1 MRSITIMSYNINR
14 STQEKIDKI
23 MQFNA
28 DVFILP
34 EVACP
39 SQVKVPEGYRMEW
52 MGNYDFKGL
61 GVIWKSGMKAEI
73 PQWYNPCH
81 QYFLPIIIENKL
93 IMAAWPTRTDDNAPK
108 DYPQIAMET
117 LQEYAPYLK
126 EFPTVISG
134 DMNCYKGQAGET
146 KQYSIETIF
155 SFLEGMGYVSA
166 YHQKTGELLGK
177 ESKATYYHRFN
188 ENSPFFL
195 DYTFSNVAFKSYAL
209 CEWNKEISDHVA
221 QMMEL

>member
-1 MRSITIMSYNINR
+1 
-14 STQEKIDKI
+14 
-23 MQFNA
+23 
-28 DVFILP
+28 
-34 EVACP
+34 
-39 SQVKVPEGYRMEW
+39 MEW

-155 SFLEGMGYVSA
+155 SFLGDMGYVSA

-177 ESKATYYHRFN
+177 ESKTTYYHRFN

>member
-1 MRSITIMSYNINR
+1 MKILSYNINR

-81 QYFLPIIIENKL
+81 QYFLPIIIDDKL

-146 KQYSIETIF
+146 KQYSIEAIF

-166 YHQKTGELLGK
+166 YHQKTGELLG
-177 ESKATYYHRFN
+177 EDITTGLMRIRLS
-188 ENSPFFL
+188 FL
-195 DYTFSNVAFKSYAL
+195 TILS
-209 CEWNKEISDHVA
+209 
-221 QMMEL
+221 QMWPSSRMHSASGTKK

>member
-1 MRSITIMSYNINR
+1 MKILSYNINR

-126 EFPTVISG
+126 KFPAVISG

-177 ESKATYYHRFN
+177 ESRATYYHRFN

-195 DYTFSNVAFKSYAL
+195 DYTFSKVAFKSYAL

-221 QMMEL
+221 QMIEL

>member
-1 MRSITIMSYNINR
+1 MKILSYNINR

-146 KQYSIETIF
+146 KQYSIEAIF

-177 ESKATYYHRFN
+177 ESKTTYYHRFN

-195 DYTFSNVAFKSYAL
+195 DYTYQVVCTL
-209 CEWNKEISDHVA
+209 RVG
-221 QMMEL
+221 QRG

>member
-1 MRSITIMSYNINR
+1 MKVLSYNINR
-14 STQEKIDKI
+14 STREKINKI
-23 MQFNA
+23 LLSNV

-39 SQVKVPEGYRMEW
+39 SQIEIPEGYRMEW

-61 GVIWKSGMKAEI
+61 GIIWKSEMNAEV
-73 PQWYNPCH
+73 PQWYNPSH

-93 IMAAWPTRTDDNAPK
+93 IMAAWPTRSDENAPK
-108 DYPQIAMET
+108 DYPQIAMEA

-126 EFPTVISG
+126 EHPSIISG

-146 KQYSIETIF
+146 KRYSIENIF
-155 SFLEGMGYVSA
+155 RFLGDMGFVSV
-166 YHQKTGELLGK
+166 YHQRTGELLGK
-177 ESKATYYHRFN
+177 ESRATYYHRFN

-195 DYTFSNVAFKSYAL
+195 DYTFSNMAIKLYAL
-209 CEWNKEISDHVA
+209 CEWDKEISDHVA
-221 QMMEL
+221 QMIEL

>member
-1 MRSITIMSYNINR
+1 MKILSYNINR

-61 GVIWKSGMKAEI
+61 GVIWKSGMKAEVL
-73 PQWYNPCH
+73 QWYNPNH
-81 QYFLPIIIENKL
+81 QYFLPVIIENKL

-108 DYPQIAMET
+108 DYPQIAMEA

-126 EFPTVISG
+126 KFPAVISG

-146 KQYSIETIF
+146 KQYSIEAIF
-155 SFLEGMGYVSA
+155 SFLESMGYVSA
-166 YHQKTGELLGK
+166 YHKKTGELLGK
-177 ESKATYYHRFN
+177 ESKTTYYHRFN

-195 DYTFSNVAFKSYAL
+195 DYKSYAL

-221 QMMEL
+221 QMIEL

>member
-1 MRSITIMSYNINR
+1 MKILSYNINR

-146 KQYSIETIF
+146 KQYSIEAIF

-177 ESKATYYHRFN
+177 ESKTTYYHRFN

-195 DYTFSNVAFKSYAL
+195 DYTFSNVAF
-209 CEWNKEISDHVA
+209 
-221 QMMEL
+221 

>member
-1 MRSITIMSYNINR
+1 MKLLSYNINR

-126 EFPTVISG
+126 KFPAVISG

-177 ESKATYYHRFN
+177 ESRATYYHRFN

-195 DYTFSNVAFKSYAL
+195 DYTFSKVAFKSYAL

-221 QMMEL
+221 QMIEL

>member
-1 MRSITIMSYNINR
+1 MKILSYNINR

-73 PQWYNPCH
+73 PQWY
-81 QYFLPIIIENKL
+81 
-93 IMAAWPTRTDDNAPK
+93 
-108 DYPQIAMET
+108 
-117 LQEYAPYLK
+117 
-126 EFPTVISG
+126 FPTVISG

-177 ESKATYYHRFN
+177 ESKATYYHWFN

-195 DYTFSNVAFKSYAL
+195 DYTFSNIAIKSYAL
-209 CEWNKEISDHVA
+209 CEWDKEVSDHVA
-221 QMMEL
+221 QYFEL

>member
-1 MRSITIMSYNINR
+1 MKILSYNINR
-14 STQEKIDKI
+14 STQEKLNKI
-23 MQFNA
+23 LQFNA

-39 SQVKVPEGYRMEW
+39 SQIIIPEGYRMEW

-166 YHQKTGELLGK
+166 YHQKTGELLGE
-177 ESKATYYHRFN
+177 ESRATYYHRFN

-195 DYTFSNVAFKSYAL
+195 DYTFS
-209 CEWNKEISDHVA
+209 I
-221 QMMEL
+221 

>member
-1 MRSITIMSYNINR
+1 MKILSYNINR

-61 GVIWKSGMKAEI
+61 GVIWKSGMKAEV

-126 EFPTVISG
+126 EFPTVIFG

-146 KQYSIETIF
+146 KHYSIEAIF

-166 YHQKTGELLGK
+166 YHQKTRELLGE
-177 ESKATYYHRFN
+177 ESRATYYHRFN

-195 DYTFSNVAFKSYAL
+195 DLYLF
-209 CEWNKEISDHVA
+209 
-221 QMMEL
+221 

>member
-1 MRSITIMSYNINR
+1 MKILSYNINR

-61 GVIWKSGMKAEI
+61 GVIWKSGMKAEV

-81 QYFLPIIIENKL
+81 QYFLPIIIDNKL

-134 DMNCYKGQAGET
+134 DMNCYKGQAG
-146 KQYSIETIF
+146 
-155 SFLEGMGYVSA
+155 
-166 YHQKTGELLGK
+166 
-177 ESKATYYHRFN
+177 
-188 ENSPFFL
+188 
-195 DYTFSNVAFKSYAL
+195 
-209 CEWNKEISDHVA
+209 
-221 QMMEL
+221 

>member
-1 MRSITIMSYNINR
+1 MKILSYNINR

-93 IMAAWPTRTDDNAPK
+93 IMVAWPTRTDDNAPK

-146 KQYSIETIF
+146 KQYSIEAIF

-177 ESKATYYHRFN
+177 ESKTTYYHRFN

>member
-1 MRSITIMSYNINR
+1 MKILSYNINR

-61 GVIWKSGMKAEI
+61 GVIWKSGMKAEV

-81 QYFLPIIIENKL
+81 QYFLPVIIDDKL

-108 DYPQIAMET
+108 DYPQIAMEA

-177 ESKATYYHRFN
+177 ESKATYYHWFN

-195 DYTFSNVAFKSYAL
+195 DYTFSNIAIKSYAL
-209 CEWNKEISDHVA
+209 CEWDKEVSDHVA
-221 QMMEL
+221 QYFEL

>member
-1 MRSITIMSYNINR
+1 MKILSYNINR

-61 GVIWKSGMKAEI
+61 GVIWKSGMKAEV

-126 EFPTVISG
+126 EFPTVIFG

-166 YHQKTGELLGK
+166 YHQKTRELLGE
-177 ESKATYYHRFN
+177 ESRATYYHRFN

-195 DYTFSNVAFKSYAL
+195 DLYLF
-209 CEWNKEISDHVA
+209 
-221 QMMEL
+221 